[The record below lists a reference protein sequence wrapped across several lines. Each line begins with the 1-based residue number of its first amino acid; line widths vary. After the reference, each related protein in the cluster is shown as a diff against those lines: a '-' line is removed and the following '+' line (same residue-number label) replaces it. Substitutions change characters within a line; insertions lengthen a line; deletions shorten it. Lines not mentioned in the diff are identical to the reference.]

1 LKHSTRYILAL
12 MQMQGVGGEVDLK
25 SAFNHLKELGKAE
38 YLPAQLLLGLH
49 LELGRYVKRDLVLAW
64 KYLSNAS
71 KTGDEEALMAV
82 ARLLELGEGPTKRN
96 DYENAFRI
104 YYLLH
109 QRGYSPATHQMAR
122 YEFFGLRGKANLE
135 KGKQFLETNVKKEYL
150 PSMLMLAVF
159 YRDGVY
165 PDPGLKKSK
174 LLLMKAMGKKHWRAG
189 YELAQLYM
197 KEAKGDISSAK
208 KAILTLYKLSE
219 NGYAPA
225 SWWISQMYNRGHLLP
240 MSRTKAFMWQKTAM
254 AQLGLDYQMMDW
266 GRGIGA
272 SYKTYKTN
280 PGTAVHEEMY
290 HKSGGTANE
299 RLVSN
304 AHSFIERIDHDAS
317 FTREMPGGDMLYAG
331 PSRKEIL
338 DQVPPSKGE
347 VRQERDERED
357 PEGSSSRIA
366 MLYDGPSEGDRFYSE
381 SRGREENSSFLSKE
395 ERESGSNNSLSMTE
409 MSSDEPHGDK
419 RELSKIRV
427 EKPPVEHSQD
437 LFREEFW
444 KHHAFLRSIMKME
457 KKHRLMAYLK
467 RLDLLKLLRA
477 KGDQKD
483 LLKMTLKS
491 LNQDL
496 IWELGKL
503 ESELE
508 KGVGYHV
515 DEDYSD
521 PKPFDELLDL
531 WNQESSQALVHQM
544 LDIQKTLAQLA
555 KVNLEELGNAVDL
568 SALQYLCDPVSLLGV
583 FHDPQHQL
591 QRASQLHEARDFA
604 PMILQKSCESL
615 RPMLSSLHSGK
626 SGKGY

>member
-1 LKHSTRYILAL
+1 MKHSTRYILAL
-12 MQMQGVGGEVDLK
+12 MQMQGVGGKVDLK
-25 SAFNHLKELGKAE
+25 SAVNHLKELGQAE

-109 QRGYSPATHQMAR
+109 QKGYSPATHQMAR
-122 YEFFGLRGKANLE
+122 YEFFGLRGRANLE
-135 KGKQFLETNVKKEYL
+135 KGKQFLETNIKKGYL

-240 MSRTKAFMWQKTAM
+240 MSRTQAFMWQKTAM

-266 GRGIGA
+266 GRGIDA

-280 PGTAVHEEMY
+280 PGTAVHEEIY
-290 HKSGGTANE
+290 HKSGATANE

-304 AHSFIERIDHDAS
+304 AHSFVERIDYEAS
-317 FTREMPGGDMLYAG
+317 STREMPGGDMLYDG
-331 PSRKEIL
+331 PTVNETRNQDSARKVGL
-338 DQVPPSKGE
+338 Y
-347 VRQERDERED
+347 QETDERE
-357 PEGSSSRIA
+357 ELEVSSSRIA
-366 MLYDGPSEGDRFYSE
+366 MLYDGPSKGDRFYSE
-381 SRGREENSSFLSKE
+381 GRDGEENSRLLSKD
-395 ERESGSNNSLSMTE
+395 ERESSSTNAQAMTQL
-409 MSSDEPHGDK
+409 SSDESGGGE
-419 RELSKIRV
+419 RENSQIVV
-427 EKPPVEHSQD
+427 ENVPGENSPD

-457 KKHRLMAYLK
+457 KEHRWMAYLK
-467 RLDLLKLLRA
+467 RLDLVKLLRA
-477 KGDQKD
+477 KGVQKD
-483 LLKMTLKS
+483 LLKMTLRS

-508 KGVGYHV
+508 KSVGYDV
-515 DEDYSD
+515 DEDYSY
-521 PKPFDELLDL
+521 PKPFDELLEL

-555 KVNLEELGNAVDL
+555 KVNLEEFGNSVDL
-568 SALQYLCDPVSLLGV
+568 SALQYLCDPVGLLGV
-583 FHDPQHQL
+583 FHDPQHEL
-591 QRASQLHEARDFA
+591 QRASQLHEARDFT
-604 PMILQKSCESL
+604 PMILQKSCDSL
-615 RPMLSSLHSGK
+615 KPMLSSLHSGK